1 MFTEENKPPNIQ
13 SPVLLLAFAI
23 SIFLASLLYLSYHLA
38 NTNKG
43 TIAIPAGNTYL
54 GPTAKKQTETVSTK
68 TPSSDTLFTASFDTP
83 WNTWTATKFPFSFSY
98 PKTLTLSGF
107 PNDPM
112 DAVGITWNG
121 KKPQENI
128 LISVIDLSKNKT
140 FETLINKPREEF
152 ITAWWKQYS
161 GLKGATPIIEFTNK
175 NGLKGYKTRFIN
187 TEEKTPNLD
196 IFFDV
201 PNQKNLILR
210 IANGI
215 LDPSIFDAI
224 VDSVDWKKQTQ

>member
-1 MFTEENKPPNIQ
+1 MDEQ
-13 SPVLLLAFAI
+13 QHSQYPVLFFAFAL

-54 GPTAKKQTETVSTK
+54 GPTAKEQKEPVSEKKSTEA
-68 TPSSDTLFTASFDTP
+68 TLFTAPFDTP
-83 WNTWTATKFPFSFSY
+83 WNTWHASKFPFSFSY

-140 FETLINKPREEF
+140 FDALLDKPREEF
-152 ITAWWKQYS
+152 IKAWWKQYS
-161 GLKGATPIIEFTNK
+161 GLKGATPIINFTNK

-187 TEEKTPNLD
+187 TEGKTPNLD

-201 PNQKNLILR
+201 PNQKHLIIR

-224 VDSVDWKKQTQ
+224 VDSVEWKK